1 MAIRKEVDME
11 EAILVGE
18 EYYNVRETYP
28 LYDTVC
34 VTSDL
39 SFMSRIPPGWYQSF
53 AAMGAANEIHFFD
66 TRNKASAGIAYCNL
80 DSIDTMSFGY
90 LLRGISCKFFGP
102 TVATLIDDRTNW
114 VIDTYEGGFFA
125 AEFARHCGFKLRI
138 DQDFRLKCNAFMP
151 GGGDGPTFGGF
162 GQLLNDLGGENLD
175 DAPGM
180 FGSNFSTPEDKGYWI
195 FPQPIG
201 IPRRAS
207 VSVIIEPNQYAKEIL
222 GDFLGPQ
229 HYDLLDID
237 EIGRSLPSGIFGI
250 RVGFYGNRLVQQ
262 RGQLHA

>member
-1 MAIRKEVDME
+1 MPEIIE
-11 EAILVGE
+11 ETVQVE
-18 EYYNVRETYP
+18 SEFYNVKETYP

-34 VTSDL
+34 ITGDL
-39 SFMSRIPPGWYQSF
+39 SSLSRVPPGWFTSF
-53 AAMGAANEIHFFD
+53 ATLGSANEIHFFD

-90 LLRGISCKFFGP
+90 LLRGISCKFFAP

-114 VIDTYEGGFFA
+114 VVDAHQGAFFT
-125 AEFARHCGFKLRI
+125 AEMARHCGFKLRVN
-138 DQDFRLKCNAFMP
+138 QDYLLKCNAFMP

-162 GQLLNDLGGENLD
+162 GQLFNNLGGENYD
-175 DAPGM
+175 DSPGM
-180 FGSNFSTPEDKGYWI
+180 FASNFSTPEDKGYWI
-195 FPQPIG
+195 FPKPIG

-207 VSVIIEPNQYAKEIL
+207 VSVIVEPNQFCKEIL
-222 GDFLGPQ
+222 ADFLGPY
-229 HYDLLDID
+229 HYDFLNTTLD
-237 EIGRSLPSGIFGI
+237 GRYLPSGIYGI